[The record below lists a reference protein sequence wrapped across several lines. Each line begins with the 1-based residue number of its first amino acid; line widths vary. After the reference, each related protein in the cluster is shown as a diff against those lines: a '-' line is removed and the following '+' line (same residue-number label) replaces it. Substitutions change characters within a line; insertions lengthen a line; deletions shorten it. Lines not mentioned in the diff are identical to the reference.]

1 MMPFYSQANEPSV
14 ATQEESS
21 PAAPS
26 EYEFSQE
33 RLDKHWYLGIRG
45 GWVNFQDACGT
56 GNTECDSDT
65 SGFGFYGGYQMTP
78 WFALEVGGTDY
89 GSAVAYYEEDK
100 VEADILDAQLSMK
113 LSYDL
118 SQDLDGYLR
127 LGASYQVLDKESSWA
142 KYERKNSWS
151 AVSAVGLNYVL
162 NRNWSIRGEYQFIDG
177 IGDSEVLKADLH
189 FVSLG
194 LTYRF
199 GQKRGRAI
207 KPTPAKI
214 QAPVSKLSPIPVKA
228 TVPIAGIKVAP
239 VTQLAEISLSAD
251 SLFNSN
257 SSIMASSAQLS
268 ELASTA
274 ASYDKG
280 TITVIGHTDNKGSE
294 RYNQWLSEKRA
305 QSVSDYIESQGV
317 NPSRIIVIGMGEL
330 SPIASN
336 ATKESRAQNRRV
348 EVKFEE
354 STKTDSAESI
364 EEVLNND

>member
-1 MMPFYSQANEPSV
+1 MMPFYSKAHESSV

-33 RLDKHWYLGIRG
+33 RLNTLWYLGIRG

-65 SGFGFYGGYQMTP
+65 SGFGLYGGYQMTP

-89 GSAVAYYEEDK
+89 GSAAAYYGEDK
-100 VEADILDAQLSMK
+100 VEADILDAQLSMN

-118 SQDLDGYLR
+118 SQEIDAYLR
-127 LGASYQVLDKESSWA
+127 LGASYQMLDKESSWA
-142 KYERKNSWS
+142 EYESKNSWS

-162 NRNWSIRGEYQFIDG
+162 NSSWSIRGEYQFIDG
-177 IGDSEVLKADLH
+177 IGDNELLKADMH

-199 GQKRGRAI
+199 GQKRERTI

-228 TVPIAGIKVAP
+228 TVPIVGIKAP
-239 VTQLAEISLSAD
+239 VIPLAVISLSAD

-257 SSIMASSAQLS
+257 SSIMTYSAQLS

-305 QSVSDYIESQGV
+305 QSVSNYIKSQGV
-317 NPSRIIVIGMGEL
+317 NPSRMIVIGMGEL

-336 ATKESRAQNRRV
+336 ATQESRAQNRRV

-354 STKTDSAESI
+354 STKTNTIESI